1 MFDRSLIFTYTISA
15 VLFILSIAS
24 LSKKETSKKGNIFAI
39 NGMLIAIV
47 ITILKAKINNIGYIL
62 GSIFLGAFIGISISK
77 KIDMTKMPQLI
88 AILHSFV
95 GLTAVLV
102 GFNNYILLIYDK
114 IIFNENISM
123 QLIEIFFSIFI
134 GSITLI
140 GSILAFNKLSGLIKS
155 KTLNLKFKNQINLLI
170 ILISFILMIIFLNT
184 YNVKLQIIVLGLIF
198 LISLIFGFHLIMSIG
213 GADMP
218 VVISMLNSY
227 SGWAAASSGFM
238 LTNDLLIITGALVG
252 SSGAILSYLMCK
264 GMNRS
269 FFNVLLGNS
278 NKINNQNSNSTLVK
292 TNIQSYKEISID
304 NTVEILKSSNN
315 IIIVPGYG
323 LAVSQ
328 AQYPLSEIVNKLT
341 QLNIKVRFAIH
352 PVAGRLPGHMN
363 VLLAEANIPYNMVYE
378 MDDINKD
385 FTNTDTVLVIGAN
398 DTVNPLAQENI
409 DSPISGMPILEVWKA
424 NNIIILKRSMNQ
436 GYAGI
441 NNLLF
446 YQDNSYMLFGDAKN
460 SINKILKKF

>member
-1 MFDRSLIFTYTISA
+1 MFFDRSLIFIYTISA
-15 VLFILSIAS
+15 ILFILSIAS
-24 LSKKETSKKGNIFAI
+24 LSKKETSQRGNLLAI
-39 NGMLIAIV
+39 YGMLIAII
-47 ITILKAKINNIGYIL
+47 ITILKSPINNIGYVF
-62 GSIFLGAFIGISISK
+62 GAIFFGAIIGISISK

-95 GLTAVLV
+95 GLTAILV
-102 GFNNYILLIYDK
+102 GFNNYLSLIYNK
-114 IIFNENISM
+114 IIFYETTNI
-123 QLIEIFFSIFI
+123 QLVEIFISIFI

-140 GSILAFNKLSGLIKS
+140 GSIIAFNKLSGFIKS
-155 KTLNLKFKNQINLLI
+155 ETLNIKHKNKIH
-170 ILISFILMIIFLNT
+170 ILTLFVSFVFMIIFLKTHNI
-184 YNVKLQIIVLGLIF
+184 KLQIIILGLIF

-269 FFNVLLGNS
+269 FINVLIGGN
-278 NKINNQNSNSTLVK
+278 NKFFNKKKSLLKN
-292 TNIQSYKEISID
+292 KEIQHYKKISIE
-304 NTVEILKSSNN
+304 NTVEILKNSNN

-328 AQYPLSEIVNKLT
+328 AQYPLSEIVKKLLS
-341 QLNIKVRFAIH
+341 LNINVRFAIH

-363 VLLAEANIPYNMVYE
+363 VLLAEAHIPYNIVLE
-378 MDDINKD
+378 MDEINKD
-385 FTNTDTVLVIGAN
+385 FINTDTVLVIGAN
-398 DTVNPLAQENI
+398 DTVNPSAQEDIN
-409 DSPISGMPILEVWKA
+409 SPISGMPVLEVWKA

-436 GYAGI
+436 GYSGVS
-441 NNLLF
+441 NPLF
-446 YQDNSYMLFGDAKN
+446 YRENSYMLFGDAKDL
-460 SINKILKKF
+460 INKILKII

>member
-1 MFDRSLIFTYTISA
+1 MFDRSLIFIYTISA
-15 VLFILSIAS
+15 ILFILSIAS
-24 LSKKETSKKGNIFAI
+24 LSKKKTSKRGNLLAI
-39 NGMLIAIV
+39 YGMLIAII
-47 ITILKAKINNIGYIL
+47 ITILKSSINNIGFVLGAIFL
-62 GSIFLGAFIGISISK
+62 GSIIGIIISK

-95 GLTAVLV
+95 GLTAILV
-102 GFNNYILLIYDK
+102 GFNNYLLLIYNK
-114 IIFNENISM
+114 ILFYKNIHI
-123 QLIEIFFSIFI
+123 QLIEIFISIFI

-140 GSILAFNKLSGLIKS
+140 GSIVAFSKLSGFIKS
-155 KTLNLKFKNQINLLI
+155 KTLNLKYKNYIHICTLI
-170 ILISFILMIIFLNT
+170 ISFIFMMIFLKTHNII
-184 YNVKLQIIVLGLIF
+184 LQIISLGLVF
-198 LISLIFGFHLIMSIG
+198 LVSLIFGFHLIMSIG

-269 FFNVLLGNS
+269 FINVLLGGN
-278 NKINNQNSNSTLVK
+278 NKFSHKNVITTK
-292 TNIQSYKEISID
+292 KNIQNFKKISIE
-304 NTVEILKSSNN
+304 NTVEMLKNSNR

-328 AQYPLSEIVNKLT
+328 AQYPLSEIVKKLR
-341 QLNIKVRFAIH
+341 LLDIIVKFAIH

-363 VLLAEANIPYNMVYE
+363 VLLAEANIPYDIVLE
-378 MDDINKD
+378 MDEINKD
-385 FTNTDTVLVIGAN
+385 FINTDTVLVIGAN
-398 DTVNPLAQENI
+398 DTVNPLAQEDI
-409 DSPISGMPILEVWKA
+409 ESPISGMPVLEVWKA

-436 GYAGI
+436 GYSGI
-441 NNLLF
+441 SNPLF
-446 YQDNSYMLFGDAKN
+446 YKDNSYMLFGDAKDI
-460 SINKILKKF
+460 INKILKII

>member
-1 MFDRSLIFTYTISA
+1 MFDRSLIFIYTISA
-15 VLFILSIAS
+15 ILFILSIAS
-24 LSKKETSKKGNIFAI
+24 LSKKETSQRGNLLAI
-39 NGMLIAIV
+39 NGMLIAII
-47 ITILKAKINNIGYIL
+47 ITILKSPINNIGYVLIAIL
-62 GSIFLGAFIGISISK
+62 LGAIIGVSISK

-95 GLTAVLV
+95 GLTAILV
-102 GFNNYILLIYDK
+102 GFNNYLLLINDK
-114 IIFNENISM
+114 ITFHKNINI
-123 QLIEIFFSIFI
+123 QLIEIFISIFI

-140 GSILAFNKLSGLIKS
+140 GSIVAFNKLSGIIKS
-155 KTLNLKFKNQINLLI
+155 KTLNIKHKNKIHVFTLFL
-170 ILISFILMIIFLNT
+170 SFIFMMIFLKTHNI
-184 YNVKLQIIVLGLIF
+184 KLQIIFLGLIL
-198 LISLIFGFHLIMSIG
+198 LISLIFGYHLIMSIG

-269 FFNVLLGNS
+269 FINVLLGGNKFFNKNS
-278 NKINNQNSNSTLVK
+278 VLEDTQNFK
-292 TNIQSYKEISID
+292 KISIE
-304 NTVEILKSSNN
+304 NTVEILKNSNS

-328 AQYPLSEIVNKLT
+328 AQYPLSEIVKKLRL
-341 QLNIKVRFAIH
+341 LNITVKFAIH

-363 VLLAEANIPYNMVYE
+363 VLLAEANIPYDIVLE
-378 MDDINKD
+378 MDEINKD
-385 FTNTDTVLVIGAN
+385 FINTDTVLVIGAN
-398 DTVNPLAQENI
+398 DTVNPSAQEDIN
-409 DSPISGMPILEVWKA
+409 SPISGMPVLEVWKA

-436 GYAGI
+436 GYSGI
-441 NNLLF
+441 SNPLF
-446 YQDNSYMLFGDAKN
+446 YRDNSYMLFGDAKDV
-460 SINKILKKF
+460 INKILKII

>member
-15 VLFILSIAS
+15 ILFILSIAS

-39 NGMLIAIV
+39 NGMLIAII
-47 ITILKAKINNIGYIL
+47 ITILKAQVNNIGYIL
-62 GSIFLGAFIGISISK
+62 GAIFLGAFIGISISK

-88 AILHSFV
+88 AILHSCV

-102 GFNNYILLIYDK
+102 GFNNYLLLIYEK
-114 IIFNENISM
+114 SIFHKNIGM

-134 GSITLI
+134 GSVTLI
-140 GSILAFNKLSGLIKS
+140 GSILAFNKLSGFIKS

-170 ILISFILMIIFLNT
+170 LLISFILMLIFLNT
-184 YNVKLQIIVLGLIF
+184 NNIKLQIIVLGLIF

-269 FFNVLLGNS
+269 FFNVLLGS
-278 NKINNQNSNSTLVK
+278 NKKINNKNINSEE
-292 TNIQSYKEISID
+292 NIQNYKEISID

-398 DTVNPLAQENI
+398 DIVNPLAQEDI

-424 NNIIILKRSMNQ
+424 NNIIIFKRSMNQ

-441 NNLLF
+441 NNPLF

-460 SINKILKKF
+460 SINQILKKI

>member
-1 MFDRSLIFTYTISA
+1 MFDRSLIFIYTISA
-15 VLFILSIAS
+15 ILFILSIAS
-24 LSKKETSKKGNIFAI
+24 LSKKETSKKGNLFAI
-39 NGMLIAIV
+39 YGMLIAII
-47 ITILKAKINNIGYIL
+47 ITILKSSIDNIGFVLGAIFL
-62 GSIFLGAFIGISISK
+62 GSIIGIIISK

-95 GLTAVLV
+95 GLTAILV
-102 GFNNYILLIYDK
+102 GFNNYLLLMYDK
-114 IIFNENISM
+114 ILFYKNIHI
-123 QLIEIFFSIFI
+123 QLIEIFISIFI

-140 GSILAFNKLSGLIKS
+140 GSIVAFSKLSGFIQS
-155 KTLNLKFKNQINLLI
+155 KALNLKYKNQIHIFTLI
-170 ILISFILMIIFLNT
+170 ISFMFMMFFLKTHNII
-184 YNVKLQIIVLGLIF
+184 LQIISLGLIF
-198 LISLIFGFHLIMSIG
+198 LVSLIFGFHLIMSIG

-269 FFNVLLGNS
+269 FINVLLGGN
-278 NKINNQNSNSTLVK
+278 NKFFNKKITTTKKDIQNFK
-292 TNIQSYKEISID
+292 KISIE
-304 NTVEILKSSNN
+304 NTVEMLKNSNR

-328 AQYPLSEIVNKLT
+328 AQYPLSEIVKKLR
-341 QLNIKVRFAIH
+341 LLDIIVKFAIH

-363 VLLAEANIPYNMVYE
+363 VLLAEANIPYDIVLE
-378 MDDINKD
+378 MDEINND
-385 FTNTDTVLVIGAN
+385 FINTDTVLVIGAN
-398 DTVNPLAQENI
+398 DTVNPLAQEDIN
-409 DSPISGMPILEVWKA
+409 SPISGMPVLEVWKA

-436 GYAGI
+436 GYSGV
-441 NNLLF
+441 NNPLF
-446 YQDNSYMLFGDAKN
+446 YKDNSYMLFGDAKDI
-460 SINKILKKF
+460 INKILKII

>member
-1 MFDRSLIFTYTISA
+1 MSDRSLIFTYTISA
-15 VLFILSIAS
+15 ILFILSIAN
-24 LSKKETSKKGNIFAI
+24 LSKKETSRKGNLFAI
-39 NGMLIAIV
+39 SGMIIAI
-47 ITILKAKINNIGYIL
+47 IISILKSRINNIGYVITA
-62 GSIFLGAFIGISISK
+62 IICGAIIGINISK

-102 GFNNYILLIYDK
+102 GFNNYLLLVYNK
-114 IIFNENISM
+114 IIFDKNINI
-123 QLIEIFFSIFI
+123 QLVEIFISIFI
-134 GSITLI
+134 GSVTLV
-140 GSILAFNKLSGLIKS
+140 GSIIAFNKLSGFMKS
-155 KTLNLKFKNQINLLI
+155 KALNIKYKNLIHILL
-170 ILISFILMIIFLNT
+170 LSISLTLMIIFLNIH
-184 YNVKLQIIVLGLIF
+184 NIKLQILSLGLMF

-269 FFNVLLGNS
+269 FLNVLLGGEK
-278 NKINNQNSNSTLVK
+278 KIFNENN
-292 TNIQSYKEISID
+292 NIIIDKNIPNYKNISIG

-315 IIIVPGYG
+315 VIIVPGYG

-328 AQYPLSEIVNKLT
+328 AQYPLSEIVKKLNS
-341 QLNIKVRFAIH
+341 LNIKVRFAIH

-363 VLLAEANIPYNMVYE
+363 VLLAEANIPYDLVLE
-378 MDDINKD
+378 MDEINKD
-385 FTNTDTVLVIGAN
+385 FINTDTVLVIGAN
-398 DTVNPLAQENI
+398 DTVNPSAQEDIN
-409 DSPISGMPILEVWKA
+409 SPISGMPILEVWKA
-424 NNIIILKRSMNQ
+424 NNIIILKRSMSK
-436 GYAGI
+436 GYSGI
-441 NNLLF
+441 NNPLF
-446 YQDNSYMLFGDAKN
+446 YKDNSYMLFGDAKDT
-460 SINKILKKF
+460 INKILEIM

>member
-1 MFDRSLIFTYTISA
+1 MFDRSLIFIYTISA
-15 VLFILSIAS
+15 ILFILSIAN
-24 LSKKETSKKGNIFAI
+24 LSKKETSKRGNLFAI
-39 NGMLIAIV
+39 NGMLIAII
-47 ITILKAKINNIGYIL
+47 ITILKSPINNIGYVLGAIFL
-62 GSIFLGAFIGISISK
+62 GSIIGIIISK

-95 GLTAVLV
+95 GLTAILV
-102 GFNNYILLIYDK
+102 GFNNYLLLIYNK
-114 IIFNENISM
+114 ILFYKNIHI
-123 QLIEIFFSIFI
+123 QLIEIFISIFI

-140 GSILAFNKLSGLIKS
+140 GSIVAFSKLSGFIKS
-155 KTLNLKFKNQINLLI
+155 KTLNIKYKNQIHICTLI
-170 ILISFILMIIFLNT
+170 ISFIFMIIFLKT
-184 YNVKLQIIVLGLIF
+184 HNVTLQITALGLIF

-269 FFNVLLGNS
+269 FINVLLGGN
-278 NKINNQNSNSTLVK
+278 NKFFNKNIITTQK
-292 TNIQSYKEISID
+292 DKDIQSFKKISIE
-304 NTVEILKSSNN
+304 NTVEMLKNSNR

-328 AQYPLSEIVNKLT
+328 AQYPLSEIVKKLR
-341 QLNIKVRFAIH
+341 LLDIIVKFAIH

-363 VLLAEANIPYNMVYE
+363 VLLAEANIPYDIVLE
-378 MDDINKD
+378 MDEINKD
-385 FTNTDTVLVIGAN
+385 FINTDTVLVIGAN
-398 DTVNPLAQENI
+398 DTVNPLAQEDIN
-409 DSPISGMPILEVWKA
+409 SPISGMPVLEVWKA

-436 GYAGI
+436 GYSGI
-441 NNLLF
+441 SNPLF
-446 YQDNSYMLFGDAKN
+446 YKDNSYMLFGDAKDI
-460 SINKILKKF
+460 INKILKII

>member
-1 MFDRSLIFTYTISA
+1 MFFDRSLIFIYTISA
-15 VLFILSIAS
+15 ILFILSIAS
-24 LSKKETSKKGNIFAI
+24 LSKKETSQRGNLLAI
-39 NGMLIAIV
+39 YGMLIAII
-47 ITILKAKINNIGYIL
+47 ITILKSPINNIGYVF
-62 GSIFLGAFIGISISK
+62 GAIFFGAIIGISISK

-95 GLTAVLV
+95 GLTAILV
-102 GFNNYILLIYDK
+102 GFNNYLSLIYNK
-114 IIFNENISM
+114 TIFYKNTNI
-123 QLIEIFFSIFI
+123 QLVEIFISIFI

-140 GSILAFNKLSGLIKS
+140 GSIIAFNKLSGFIKS
-155 KTLNLKFKNQINLLI
+155 ETLNIKHKNKIHILTL
-170 ILISFILMIIFLNT
+170 LISFIFMIIFLKTN
-184 YNVKLQIIVLGLIF
+184 NIKLQIIVLGLIF

-269 FFNVLLGNS
+269 FINVLIGGNKKFF
-278 NKINNQNSNSTLVK
+278 NKKKSISKNK
-292 TNIQSYKEISID
+292 EMRHYKKISIE
-304 NTVEILKSSNN
+304 NTVEILKNSNS

-328 AQYPLSEIVNKLT
+328 AQYPLSEIVKKLLL
-341 QLNIKVRFAIH
+341 LNITVRFAIH

-363 VLLAEANIPYNMVYE
+363 VLLAEAHIPYDIVLE
-378 MDDINKD
+378 MDEINKD
-385 FTNTDTVLVIGAN
+385 FINTDTVLVIGAN
-398 DTVNPLAQENI
+398 DTVNPSAQEDIN
-409 DSPISGMPILEVWKA
+409 SPISGMPVLEVWKA

-436 GYAGI
+436 GYSGI
-441 NNLLF
+441 SNPLF
-446 YQDNSYMLFGDAKN
+446 YRDNSYMLFGDAKDL
-460 SINKILKKF
+460 INKILKII

>member
-1 MFDRSLIFTYTISA
+1 MFFDRSLIFIYTISA
-15 VLFILSIAS
+15 ILFILSIAS
-24 LSKKETSKKGNIFAI
+24 LSKKETSQRGNLLAI
-39 NGMLIAIV
+39 NGMLIAII
-47 ITILKAKINNIGYIL
+47 ITILKSPINNIGYVF
-62 GSIFLGAFIGISISK
+62 GAIFLGAIIGISISK

-95 GLTAVLV
+95 GLTAILV
-102 GFNNYILLIYDK
+102 GFNNYLSLIYNK
-114 IIFNENISM
+114 NIFYKNIDI
-123 QLIEIFFSIFI
+123 QLVEIFISIFI

-140 GSILAFNKLSGLIKS
+140 GSIIAFNKLSGFIKS
-155 KTLNLKFKNQINLLI
+155 ETLNIKHKNKIH
-170 ILISFILMIIFLNT
+170 ILTLFTSFIFMIIFLKTHNI
-184 YNVKLQIIVLGLIF
+184 KLQITVLGLIF

-269 FFNVLLGNS
+269 FINVLIGGNNKFS
-278 NKINNQNSNSTLVK
+278 NQNKSILKNKDIKNYKKISIENTVDILKNSNS
-292 TNIQSYKEISID
+292 
-304 NTVEILKSSNN
+304 

-328 AQYPLSEIVNKLT
+328 AQYPLSEIVKKLLL
-341 QLNIKVRFAIH
+341 LNITVRFAIH

-363 VLLAEANIPYNMVYE
+363 VLLAEAHIPYDIVLE
-378 MDDINKD
+378 MDEINKD
-385 FTNTDTVLVIGAN
+385 FINTDTVLVIGAN
-398 DTVNPLAQENI
+398 DTVNPSAQEDIN
-409 DSPISGMPILEVWKA
+409 SPISGMPVLEVWKA
-424 NNIIILKRSMNQ
+424 NNIIILKRSMSQ
-436 GYAGI
+436 GYSGI
-441 NNLLF
+441 NNPLF
-446 YQDNSYMLFGDAKN
+446 YRDNSYMLFGDAKDL
-460 SINKILKKF
+460 INKILKII